1 MAVSQSSVPLQNTA
15 TTMRRSSSEPPRG
28 RSLERGAPA
37 DCGAGRKLFVLLL
50 LQRDERSMR
59 TQFFEC
65 RVLRIVEL
73 WILERAQI
81 VTEMLDRIRSHYDA
95 VDPGP

>member
-1 MAVSQSSVPLQNTA
+1 VRLGLHVQRLIEDILSDAAKRASKA
-15 TTMRRSSSEPPRG
+15 
-28 RSLERGAPA
+28 SLERGALA
-37 DCGAGRKLFVLLL
+37 DCGAGRELLVLLL